1 MTTNVEQSTGLN
13 ATFALNQNYINQL
26 NPVDIALRATELQ
39 RLQRQ
44 EQRLENSS
52 QIQYRFDPIP
62 CFFAEKD
69 WESIHAYIEQIS
81 HLCQNLL
88 HDLLHEQQALITDTK
103 LRTAL
108 SADPLFQV
116 ETLDLYKHAQ
126 AVPTLLSFDVTL
138 DQQGCFTLDAI
149 NGNNPKG
156 LGVLL
161 QQRLLSRRLLSDA
174 FSEHNVARLLP
185 FLDAMQS
192 AIADASQHNS
202 EPNIVMLAGTQ
213 NDCDYDE
220 QLFLA
225 MYLGFKLVHSGDL
238 TNRDGKIWLKTLSG
252 LEQVDIIVRWPDS
265 TLLDPLEHV
274 FAATDSVVGLCQ
286 AIRSNNVTVINP
298 LTTGLLKH
306 ASVVQYI
313 REQLPQFPQMDN
325 PLQLPFWEGDGLS
338 LKPVVFR
345 CFSLVLPNQ
354 IIVLP
359 SALVLQTNSADEYI
373 PTKDVW
379 VQTAKIPASQPI
391 KHLITPLQQA
401 HYYDESLVSRT
412 AENLFWLGNLQ
423 ERCESHIRFLRL
435 YMDKLSELPMY
446 PDIQNQEMMLLLQ
459 QMLKQNSC
467 IYPYQALNSEHLEYT
482 QLHAAKTAL
491 INSLQALDNPSSFK
505 QVLQDFTRTAWQVRD
520 LLVQDG
526 VSPLEHIG
534 QAVRWLDKI
543 TEDTPKHII
552 QAELDQIMGHLLTF
566 EGALQDVM
574 SQQNGQFMLSFG
586 RRIARSEQLLAQILA
601 CLCHDQ
607 LATLEQPSL
616 HLLLQSQ
623 QSSVTFKRR
632 YRLQE
637 SVQNALELMLLDI
650 DYPRSL
656 AFQIE
661 TLMELS
667 AQLPKTTRT
676 VFLHPFEQ
684 RLLKIK
690 ALCHSTPLV
699 QLASIEGG
707 KRLCLEQV
715 ITDLQAAYLSLR
727 EAVQTQYFTHTEL
740 QDTAHRQAYGVIQRG
755 EL

>member
-1 MTTNVEQSTGLN
+1 MTNRVGQSSGLN

-44 EQRLENSS
+44 EQRLENTSE
-52 QIQYRFDPIP
+52 IQYRFDPIP
-62 CFFAEKD
+62 CFFAEQD
-69 WESIHAYIEQIS
+69 WTYIHTFIEKAS
-81 HLCQNLL
+81 RLCQHFL
-88 HDLLHEQQALITDTK
+88 HDLTHEQQALITDTK

-108 SADPLFQV
+108 VADPLFQV

-126 AVPTLLSFDVTL
+126 AVPTLLSFDISL
-138 DQQGCFTLDAI
+138 DQQGCLSLAAI

-156 LGVLL
+156 LGTLL

-174 FSEHNVARLLP
+174 FSEHNVARLFP
-185 FLDAMQS
+185 FFDAMQS

-213 NDCDYDE
+213 NDSDYDE

-225 MYLGFKLVHSGDL
+225 MYLGFKLVHSADL
-238 TNRDGKIWLKTLSG
+238 TNRDSKIWLKTLSG

-265 TLLDPLEHV
+265 TLLDPLEHI
-274 FAATDSVVGLCQ
+274 FAAPDSVVGLCQ
-286 AIRSNNVTVINP
+286 AIRSNNVAVINP

-313 REQLPQFPQMDN
+313 YEQLPQYPQMDN
-325 PLQLPFWEGDGLS
+325 ALQLPFWVGDGLQT
-338 LKPVVFR
+338 KPVVFR
-345 CFSLVLPNQ
+345 CFSLVLDNEVT
-354 IIVLP
+354 VLP
-359 SALVLQTNSADEYI
+359 SALVLQTSSTGEDI

-379 VQTAKIPASQPI
+379 VQTRQVLESQPFRNP
-391 KHLITPLQQA
+391 HTHLQQA
-401 HYYDESLVSRT
+401 HYYDDSLVSRT

-423 ERCESHIRFLRL
+423 ERCESHIRLLRL

-446 PDIQNQEMMLLLQ
+446 PDIQNQEMMSLLQ
-459 QMLKQNSC
+459 QMLEQNSC
-467 IYPYQALNSEHLEYT
+467 VYPYHTLHSEYLEYT
-482 QLHAAKTAL
+482 QLHAAKAAL
-491 INSLQALDNPSSFK
+491 ITGLQASDNPSSFK

-526 VSPLEHIG
+526 VSPLEHLG
-534 QAVRWLDKI
+534 QAARWLDKI
-543 TEDTPKHII
+543 TIDTPKHII
-552 QAELDQIMGHLLTF
+552 QAELDQIMRHLLTF

-601 CLCHDQ
+601 CLCHAQ
-607 LATLEQPSL
+607 LSTLEQPSL

-632 YRLQE
+632 YRMQE
-637 SVQNALELMLLDI
+637 SVQNALELMLMDI

-690 ALCHSTPLV
+690 ALCHGTSLA
-699 QLASIEGG
+699 QLASIENGQ
-707 KRLCLEQV
+707 RRCLEQV
-715 ITDLQAAYLSLR
+715 ITGLQVAYQDLR

-740 QDTAHRQAYGVIQRG
+740 QDNAQRQAYGVIQRG
-755 EL
+755 EI